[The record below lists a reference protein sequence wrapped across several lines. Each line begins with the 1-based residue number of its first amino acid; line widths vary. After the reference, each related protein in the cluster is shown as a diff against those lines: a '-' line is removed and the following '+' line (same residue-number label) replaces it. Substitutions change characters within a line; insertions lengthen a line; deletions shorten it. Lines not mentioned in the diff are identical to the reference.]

1 MTATAS
7 TRGNTVDFNLTS
19 DLAHSTIKADGS
31 VQLAANYPVNARLNF
46 SNVTYRG
53 LSPLLSTAPPQPF
66 DATLEGQVSVSGP
79 ATDTAKLSGTLE
91 LTKLEAHS
99 TPAAALGPQPRV
111 NLDLKNTGNIVAAL
125 NNGTV
130 TVRDFRLSG
139 RDVNLTVSG
148 TASIVAPQALRLRV
162 DGNVNLEMLEAFS
175 PEIYSSGSI
184 ALNASVNGTA
194 ASPDVTGQLQLQ
206 KASFNMLEM
215 PNGISNATGSIAF
228 TGTEAY
234 IQNIAGESG
243 GGKVTLSGTVAYGG
257 PQMQFRVQAAAG
269 QRPYSIP
276 ADHNHRDQCESIG

>member
-1 MTATAS
+1 MPRS
-7 TRGNTVDFNLTS
+7 RDKFRFRS
-19 DLAHSTIKADGS
+19 RDR
-31 VQLAANYPVNARLNF
+31 YRELN
-46 SNVTYRG
+46 
-53 LSPLLSTAPPQPF
+53 
-66 DATLEGQVSVSGP
+66 
-79 ATDTAKLSGTLE
+79 GTLE

-257 PQMQFRVQAAAG
+257 PQMQFRVQAAVDSVHIQYPPTITTEINANLSVNG
-269 QRPYSIP
+269 TAASSLVTGSVSIVDVSLHSGADVGNVLTSAAAPPSTPARRPGRWP
-276 ADHNHRDQCESIG
+276 ACDSTSGY